1 MTVARS
7 TPTTTLTVV
16 AMVGVA
22 LWFGVGAGQAAWVDC
37 TRAAATVTAIT
48 DASSPDTLSVG
59 AGGAILA
66 NDVACADAT
75 TANTDLIQIVD
86 DGLAAWVAAPD
97 ITIDLSGGPF
107 APGATD
113 EPGSSS
119 DEIELHLQFDRVAL
133 PLLTVAGSSGADHVV
148 AGAGGLNLNAA
159 EPDDDVDLTYTVT
172 NVDYGN
178 TILDRLVGGA
188 GDDVLSN
195 AGGEGTGG
203 PWPFSTPL
211 IDGGDG
217 NDTLSAG
224 DEDALILGGSGNDRL
239 TGGPDDYDEL
249 RGGPGYDALEGGAGD
264 DILDGGPE
272 DDWALYANAPGPVS
286 VTLPGGTAPGG
297 DGHGATDAY
306 TSIERLQGSEFDD
319 LLIGGAGPDHI
330 MAGDGNDI
338 VRGNGGDDSIGGG
351 DGDDTIDGGAGD
363 DRGLSGDGGNDLV
376 IGGAGD
382 DQLSDGSG
390 DDTVFGGPGDDFIEA
405 SEWDPDLGLQPIGS
419 DLLRGGN
426 GSDTVAYWFRDVG
439 VTVTLDGAWNDGPTL
454 APNRDNVGG
463 PANDVE
469 NLQGSLNGSDTL
481 VGDGAANGIEGYG
494 GDDTLD
500 GGAGKDDLLGG
511 AGADTLDGGEG
522 KDTLDGGSGEDAL
535 LGGAGRD
542 MLLADDG
549 ESDSVDGG
557 PGRDTGDV
565 DGSDAVSSVEVLV

>member
-1 MTVARS
+1 MTAARS
-7 TPTTTLTVV
+7 APATTLTAV
-16 AMVGVA
+16 AMAGAA
-22 LWFGVGAGQAAWVDC
+22 LWLGVGAGHAGGVGCTLVAALVWG
-37 TRAAATVTAIT
+37 IT
-48 DASSPDTLSVG
+48 DAGSRGAAAAG

-66 NDVACADAT
+66 NGVACADAT

-86 DGLAAWVAAPD
+86 DGFAAWVAAPD
-97 ITIDLSGGPF
+97 VTIDLSGGPF

-113 EPGSSS
+113 ELGSSS
-119 DEIELHLQFDRVAL
+119 DEIELHLQFDKVAL

-148 AGAGGLNLNAA
+148 AGAGGLNLNAG
-159 EPDDDVDLTYTVT
+159 EPDDDVDLTYSVT

-203 PWPFSTPL
+203 PWLFSTPL
-211 IDGGDG
+211 IDGGEG

-224 DEDALILGGSGNDRL
+224 DEDALILGGAGNDTLR
-239 TGGPDDYDEL
+239 GGPDDYDEL

-264 DILDGGPE
+264 DILDGGPQ
-272 DDWALYANAPGPVS
+272 DDWALYANAPGPVNA
-286 VTLPGGTAPGG
+286 TLPGGTAPGG
-297 DGHGATDAY
+297 DGHGNTDTY

-351 DGDDTIDGGAGD
+351 DGDDTIDGGPGH
-363 DRGLSGDGGNDLV
+363 DRGLSGDGGNDTV
-376 IGGAGD
+376 TGGAGD

-390 DDTVFGGPGDDFIEA
+390 DDSVFGGPGNDFIEA

-419 DLLRGGN
+419 DLLSGGN

-439 VTVTLDGAWNDGPTL
+439 VTITLDGAWNDGPTPD
-454 APNRDNVGG
+454 PNRDNVGG
-463 PANDVE
+463 PTNDVE
-469 NLQGSLNGSDTL
+469 NLGGSLNGNDTL
-481 VGDGAANGIEGYG
+481 VGNGAANRIEGYG
-494 GDDTLD
+494 GGDTLD
-500 GGAGKDDLLGG
+500 GGAGKDELLGG
-511 AGADTLDGGEG
+511 AGADTLGGGEG
-522 KDTLDGGSGEDAL
+522 KDTLDGGSGADAL
-535 LGGAGRD
+535 LGGAGKD

-549 ESDSVDGG
+549 ASDSVDGG